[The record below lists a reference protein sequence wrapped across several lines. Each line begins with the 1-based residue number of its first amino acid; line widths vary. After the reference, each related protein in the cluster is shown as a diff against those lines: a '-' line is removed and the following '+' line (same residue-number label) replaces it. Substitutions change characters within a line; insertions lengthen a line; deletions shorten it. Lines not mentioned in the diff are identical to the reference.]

1 MNARPLP
8 LARPGRRALRRRH
21 HRWHPGR
28 RADLSARG
36 MTVHGKPQLDTTAP
50 TSRRR
55 APARLLVAAT
65 FPLVIGLLGA
75 GVALGARW
83 AGGTRPSAP
92 APPAPAIQPPV
103 APPTSIVV
111 QPAAT
116 SACLETAR
124 RGDELV
130 ALLINNQR
138 DRAAKLLVPYHVAS
152 RQCARDAAP

>member
-1 MNARPLP
+1 
-8 LARPGRRALRRRH
+8 
-21 HRWHPGR
+21 
-28 RADLSARG
+28 

-55 APARLLVAAT
+55 APAWLLVAAT
-65 FPLVIGLLGA
+65 FPLVIGLLGQALPWSQVGRRDTTERA
-75 GVALGARW
+75 GTARARDPA
-83 AGGTRPSAP
+83 AGR
-92 APPAPAIQPPV
+92 
-103 APPTSIVV
+103 PPTSIVV

-138 DRAAKLLVPYHVAS
+138 DRVAKLLVPYHVAS